1 MFEMESNT
9 VIREFRPD
17 VRIESDSFKVDS
29 LRRAPHRSTRSHKP
43 RGSVHEPRLVS
54 LFSAKL
60 YNDALDVED
69 SHTGMEAGHKIL

>member
-1 MFEMESNT
+1 MSGLEAT
-9 VIREFRPD
+9 VLKISR
-17 VRIESDSFKVDS
+17 
-29 LRRAPHRSTRSHKP
+29 LCAPSAINALSQA

-69 SHTGMEAGHKIL
+69 SHTGMEAGRKIL

>member
-1 MFEMESNT
+1 MSGLEAT
-9 VIREFRPD
+9 VLKISR
-17 VRIESDSFKVDS
+17 
-29 LRRAPHRSTRSHKP
+29 LCAPSHP
-43 RGSVHEPRLVS
+43 SIDALSQARGSMHEPRLVS